1 MSQPNLYITLN
12 AFARAV
18 SAKADEVCKSHGLT
32 ASYAFLLLG
41 IMENPGSDQKTIG
54 DMYHFAPSTMTRFID
69 KLEKKELLTREQD
82 GKSVKLYLT
91 KKGEK
96 LTKDLS
102 KAIRLFNSDLEKD
115 LGDKYADTLNRLLQ
129 FGIDELK

>member
-1 MSQPNLYITLN
+1 MSQSNLYITLN
-12 AFARAV
+12 AFSRVISTRAD
-18 SAKADEVCKSHGLT
+18 KVCKPYGLT
-32 ASYAFLLLG
+32 ASYAFVLLG
-41 IMENPGSDQKTIG
+41 IMENPGSDQKSIG
-54 DMYHFAPSTMTRFID
+54 DSYHFAPSTMTRFID
-69 KLEKKELLTREQD
+69 KLEKKELLMREQD
-82 GKSVKLYLT
+82 GKSVKLHLT

-102 KAIRLFNSDLEKD
+102 KAIRLFSTNLEKD

>member
-1 MSQPNLYITLN
+1 MSQSNLYITLN
-12 AFARAV
+12 AFSRAV
-18 SAKADEVCKSHGLT
+18 SARADAVCKPYGLT

-54 DMYHFAPSTMTRFID
+54 DMNHFAPSTMTRFID

-82 GKSVKLYLT
+82 GKSVKLNLT

-115 LGDKYADTLNRLLQ
+115 LGDKYADTMNRLLQ